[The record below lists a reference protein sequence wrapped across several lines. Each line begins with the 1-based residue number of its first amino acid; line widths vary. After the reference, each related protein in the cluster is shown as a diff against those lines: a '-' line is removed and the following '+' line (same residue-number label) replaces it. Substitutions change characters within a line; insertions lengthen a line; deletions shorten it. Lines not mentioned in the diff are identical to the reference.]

1 MQILDSIILYKYIDV
16 TIHIDDN
23 IRVLL
28 KKQKDAEYTENLI
41 ANLQSTAINLALE
54 ENYDI

>member
-1 MQILDSIILYKYIDV
+1 MLYKYIDV

-41 ANLQSTAINLALE
+41 ANLQSSAINLALE